1 MDIRHFRDIYGVD
14 EATNLLSRLDL
25 NDPSKSVVNN
35 NDNITAM
42 LQHFI
47 RSQSETT
54 SQLIQFVGT
63 QVTENRQVDGNDL
76 TPAQQHQLLSEIAN
90 KQNLMSRQIE
100 KNLSDQL
107 SVQMGLRPDVD
118 QTLVNEHPGTFGTEA
133 KISDSSLRLITPFS
147 GDDAANCE
155 NELTIFLREIYTI
168 SQTNN
173 LTEETTIN
181 ILVRKLSGSAMI
193 LIDDYISQQDKTDLK
208 LNRIV
213 GHLER
218 KFLMVSSPYLADSK
232 LHEIKIGNMSYSQLH
247 AQITRLAKL
256 ATRLEP
262 KDKREPLIR
271 VKENSAF
278 LNAIN
283 AADRSA
289 ITAENVRREAEHLT
303 QLNIDQMS
311 NLLTQRSADNIQA
324 QESIFKANENSLPKV
339 PMPGAEKVNLVDP
352 PPPPGPQPFRGRGQ
366 NRGRGAYNNRG
377 RGRGN
382 YRFHNYDPNKRV
394 TNEQAGVPDH
404 CCLLCGDP
412 SHKYKDPACKYFGQ
426 QLMHSK
432 CRKCKVGA
440 HPTKSCLQ

>member
-1 MDIRHFRDIYGVD
+1 MDIRHFRDVYGVD
-14 EATNLLSRLDL
+14 ETTDLLSRLDL

-35 NDNITAM
+35 NDSITAM

-63 QVTENRQVDGNDL
+63 QVTENRQVDGDEL
-76 TPAQQHQLLSEIAN
+76 TPTQQQQLLSDIAN
-90 KQNLMSRQIE
+90 KQNLMSRQLE
-100 KNLSDQL
+100 KNLRDHL
-107 SVQMGLRPDVD
+107 SVQLGLKPDVD
-118 QTLVNEHPGTFGTEA
+118 QPLVNEHPGTFGTEA

-193 LIDDYISQQDKTDLK
+193 LIDDYISQLNKNDLK
-208 LNRIV
+208 LNMIV
-213 GHLER
+213 RHLER
-218 KFLMVSSPYLADSK
+218 KFLMVASPYLADSR
-232 LHEIKIGNMSYSQLH
+232 LHEIKIGEMSYSQLH

-278 LNAIN
+278 LNAISS
-283 AADRSA
+283 ADRSA

-324 QESIFKANENSLPKV
+324 QESIFKASESTHPKV
-339 PMPGAEKVNLVDP
+339 PLPGTEKVEMVAP
-352 PPPPGPQPFRGRGQ
+352 PPPAGPQAFRGRGQ
-366 NRGRGAYNNRG
+366 SRGRGAYSNRG

-382 YRFHNYDPNKRV
+382 YRFPSNGPNKRV
-394 TNEQAGVPDH
+394 TNEQAGVPEH

-426 QLMHSK
+426 QLMPSR